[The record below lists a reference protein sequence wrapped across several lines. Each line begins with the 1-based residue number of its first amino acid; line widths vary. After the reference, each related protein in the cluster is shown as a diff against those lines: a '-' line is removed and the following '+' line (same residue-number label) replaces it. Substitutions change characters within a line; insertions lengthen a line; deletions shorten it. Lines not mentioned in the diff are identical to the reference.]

1 MGLSTKDRLI
11 VALDYDTMAEVER
24 LLDRLQGQVSF
35 YKVGLQ
41 LFSRNGPRVIQ
52 YLVDQ
57 GAKVFADLK
66 LHDIPNTVAKATRA
80 LTALGVNIIDVHVSG
95 GTEMMRA
102 AAKAATEAAEEY
114 GVVKP
119 AVIGVTV
126 LTSLDRNS
134 LAELGWPGEDITQLA
149 VRWARMAQEAGL
161 DGVVASPLEAKAIR
175 EACGE
180 DFIIVTPGIRPR
192 AVGTHDQK
200 RVTTPREA
208 IALGASHLVVGRA
221 ITEAENPQAM
231 VASILQEMEGVSC

>member
-102 AAKAATEAAEEY
+102 AAKATA
-114 GVVKP
+114 P
-119 AVIGVTV
+119 AGSTSRRLHSKQSSTARAISASPTVTKAS
-126 LTSLDRNS
+126 TQRRNS
-134 LAELGWPGEDITQLA
+134 SKLR
-149 VRWARMAQEAGL
+149 V
-161 DGVVASPLEAKAIR
+161 
-175 EACGE
+175 
-180 DFIIVTPGIRPR
+180 PR
-192 AVGTHDQK
+192 
-200 RVTTPREA
+200 
-208 IALGASHLVVGRA
+208 L
-221 ITEAENPQAM
+221 
-231 VASILQEMEGVSC
+231 